1 MVALEPR
8 VNEEK
13 LRELLAFGAE
23 SPMLDFKETCD
34 LRETRDRVELAKD
47 IGAMQVDG
55 GYIVVGADSNGVL
68 TGRLTEEQ
76 AALFDEAR
84 LRQILAKWLPAPFDL
99 LAAVHQLEG
108 MLAAV
113 VYVAPNPKGMCIF
126 KADGQYQDSS
136 ARTVT
141 VFREGDVFVRDG
153 TQSRRWQQPDIDRIV
168 DKIRNS
174 EKERW
179 RAELLDDFRDL
190 LQQGGAAQALARA
203 PAQALTWQ
211 LDEDT
216 FERVIVEQL
225 RSNDTIPLTLLL
237 ERIPAEFDQ
246 LLRDGG
252 GDAARTVLD
261 RVACLLVLSLRV
273 GRHDVFDAAL
283 GALVQIYNLTFD
295 AHGIDRHLPGPLHTN
310 QIRVEIIQRVLAVG
324 PYAVRRR
331 DWVAV
336 RNLVLQRGAGRDFTD
351 GFYTNWI
358 RHGQTM
364 AARRDCSLRSMTKVG
379 APRSA
384 CSPSCSAQRRA

>member
-141 VFREGDVFVRDG
+141 VFERATCSCATARSHVAGNNQTSTGSSTRSVTRRRSDG
-153 TQSRRWQQPDIDRIV
+153 
-168 DKIRNS
+168 
-174 EKERW
+174 
-179 RAELLDDFRDL
+179 
-190 LQQGGAAQALARA
+190 ARSS
-203 PAQALTWQ
+203 LT
-211 LDEDT
+211 T
-216 FERVIVEQL
+216 FE
-225 RSNDTIPLTLLL
+225 
-237 ERIPAEFDQ
+237 
-246 LLRDGG
+246 
-252 GDAARTVLD
+252 
-261 RVACLLVLSLRV
+261 
-273 GRHDVFDAAL
+273 
-283 GALVQIYNLTFD
+283 IYCS
-295 AHGIDRHLPGPLHTN
+295 R
-310 QIRVEIIQRVLAVG
+310 
-324 PYAVRRR
+324 AVRHRPLR
-331 DWVAV
+331 ALPP
-336 RNLVLQRGAGRDFTD
+336 RLSRGNSTRT
-351 GFYTNWI
+351 
-358 RHGQTM
+358 
-364 AARRDCSLRSMTKVG
+364 RS
-379 APRSA
+379 SA
-384 CSPSCSAQRRA
+384 